1 MTVLLLERADPGF
14 RGEVTQWLLEVKAG
28 VYAGTISEAVRE
40 RLWKKVQE
48 NMRSGAALLIDSAAT
63 EQGFQMEMHPIPER
77 KVVDCE
83 GISLIARTVAGTG
96 KQRCFFVNEAFSPG
110 TWG

>member
-28 VYAGTISEAVRE
+28 VYVGTISAAVRE

-48 NMRSGAALLIDSAAT
+48 NMRSGAALLIDQRRLNKVFRWKCILFRNAQWLT
-63 EQGFQMEMHPIPER
+63 R
-77 KVVDCE
+77 K
-83 GISLIARTVAGTG
+83 GY
-96 KQRCFFVNEAFSPG
+96 P
-110 TWG
+110 